1 MRKIINIL
9 VLFVGIPMA
18 LLVGYLLFEDS
29 QFEIIS
35 IIVALLACTPFFIHF
50 EKKSPD
56 ARELVLVAVLIAIS
70 VVSRILFS
78 VIPSFKPVAA
88 FTIIVAMVFGKEM
101 GFMVGA
107 LTAVLSNMYFG
118 HGPWTPFQMFAWG
131 IIGFFAGWLLNRTS
145 TRKMWVILLYGAFSG
160 IAFSLILDIWTALS
174 VDGTFILKRY
184 LAFVTVS
191 LPIMITY
198 IVSNT
203 LFLFVLEKP
212 LVKKLTRIKDK
223 FGLHS
228 IK

>member
-1 MRKIINIL
+1 MRKIINLL
-9 VLFVGIPMA
+9 VIFVGIPMA

-35 IIVALLACTPFFIHF
+35 IIIALLACTPFFIHF

-70 VVSRILFS
+70 VVSRIIFS

-131 IIGFFAGWLLNRTS
+131 IIGFFAGLLFNKAS
-145 TRKMWVILLYGAFSG
+145 SKNMLMILIYGALSG
-160 IAFSLILDIWTALS
+160 IVFSLILDIWTSLS

-184 LAFVTVS
+184 LAFVTFS
-191 LPIMITY
+191 FPIMITY
-198 IVSNT
+198 VVSNG
-203 LFLFVLEKP
+203 LFLLILEKP

-223 FGLHS
+223 FGLYS
-228 IK
+228 LK